1 MSCCKTYNPCVSN
14 NGSYASTAGQYAT
27 DAAKSAANAA
37 ASATQA
43 STAEANAKEYA
54 IEAAQSA
61 AISGIYLGAKATA
74 PSLDNQGN
82 PLEVG
87 MQYFNTVDNTMYV
100 WDGTSW
106 ISASAFNETTP
117 FLAAGTTT
125 ARDLQERF
133 ADAVN
138 VKDFGAVGDGVADDT
153 AAIQAAIDS
162 LSGTIYF
169 PDGNYVTS
177 STINLNNLGQQ
188 IIGSSRSKAIIFAI
202 HMNGPVLTITAPR
215 CSVNNIRVESKHGS
229 IRRAASPFGKTAPDA
244 TVDGVS
250 NNHGIMILKTGVSV
264 LTHIQI
270 KNVDVVAQPGCGI
283 YRGGEG
289 TETIIESVSVTSCG
303 GHGILIDDGS
313 YGGVTIGRAGIGEIS
328 FCIIQDCWGHGIFF
342 GGSFTVFRYT
352 IKNCDVFNVA
362 RGDNGVNQPA
372 LLNGYAS
379 AMAIRGQTCRIIDCA
394 TSVSNILLPKTS
406 LYFTV
411 SELIFVQNFRC
422 IQTQDYGVFI
432 TGSNSNIKLE
442 GIYFDPQP
450 TVKGFRIQSGAVN
463 IELSF
468 IDTTF
473 LPLFSD
479 IIDSDVDGIPVNF
492 NGNNTITV
500 NGTSNLFHLNGIKNL
515 TIASGILNV
524 DSGLVLVNGEG
535 GVADTVNRFRFT
547 TTTEVPNGT
556 KFTILNPNPYNI
568 SIANGVQNIRTKTGS
583 NIILAQYQAASFTTN
598 NIGPTAIY
606 FES

>member
-1 MSCCKTYNPCVSN
+1 MNEIANKAAYYARVAK
-14 NGSYASTAGQYAT
+14 YASDGFNQV
-27 DAAKSAANAA
+27 
-37 ASATQA
+37 
-43 STAEANAKEYA
+43 
-54 IEAAQSA
+54 
-61 AISGIYLGAKATA
+61 YLGAKDAA
-74 PSLDNQGN
+74 PTTDNNGN
-82 PLEVG
+82 PLIVG
-87 MQYFNTVDNTMYV
+87 ALYFNTVSDILYV
-100 WDGTSW
+100 WDGAAWDVATN
-106 ISASAFNETTP
+106 FNETTP
-117 FLAAGTTT
+117 FLSTGSTT
-125 ARDLQERF
+125 ARTLANRF
-133 ADAVN
+133 ADVVN

-215 CSVNNIRVESKHGS
+215 CSVNNIRVDSKNGS

-250 NNHGIMILKTGVSV
+250 NNHGIMILKTGSL

-313 YGGVTIGRAGIGEIS
+313 YGGGTIGRAGIGEIS

-468 IDTTF
+468 IDTSF

-500 NGTSNLFHLNGIKNL
+500 NGTSDLFHLNGIKNL

-535 GVADTVNRFRFT
+535 GVADTINRFRFT

>member
-1 MSCCKTYNPCVSN
+1 MSCSNSRSSKCNPCGPSEAAMNEIANKAAYYARVAK
-14 NGSYASTAGQYAT
+14 YASDGFNQV
-27 DAAKSAANAA
+27 
-37 ASATQA
+37 
-43 STAEANAKEYA
+43 
-54 IEAAQSA
+54 
-61 AISGIYLGAKATA
+61 YLGAKDAA
-74 PSLDNQGN
+74 PTTDNNGN
-82 PLEVG
+82 PLIVG
-87 MQYFNTVDNTMYV
+87 ALYFNTVSDILYV
-100 WDGTSW
+100 WDGAAWDVATN
-106 ISASAFNETTP
+106 FNETTP
-117 FLAAGTTT
+117 FLSTGSTT
-125 ARDLQERF
+125 ARTLANRF
-133 ADAVN
+133 ADVVN

-215 CSVNNIRVESKHGS
+215 CSVNNIRVDSKNGS

-250 NNHGIMILKTGVSV
+250 NNHGIMILKTGSL

-313 YGGVTIGRAGIGEIS
+313 YGGGTIGRAGIGDIS

-468 IDTTF
+468 IDTSF

-500 NGTSNLFHLNGIKNL
+500 NGTSDLFHLNGIKNL

-535 GVADTVNRFRFT
+535 GVADTINRFRFT

>member
-1 MSCCKTYNPCVSN
+1 MSANIKASVDGTQAIIGVGGVDQMTVSN
-14 NGSYASTAGQYAT
+14 LGVVTANSFVG
-27 DAAKSAANAA
+27 
-37 ASATQA
+37 
-43 STAEANAKEYA
+43 
-54 IEAAQSA
+54 
-61 AISGIYLGAKATA
+61 AISDTNVTATG
-74 PSLDNQGN
+74 SD
-82 PLEVG
+82 
-87 MQYFNTVDNTMYV
+87 
-100 WDGTSW
+100 
-106 ISASAFNETTP
+106 
-117 FLAAGTTT
+117 T
-125 ARDLQERF
+125 ARTLANRF
-133 ADAVN
+133 ADVVN
-138 VKDFGAVGDGVADDT
+138 VKDFGAVGNGVADDT

-169 PDGNYVTS
+169 PNGNYVTS
-177 STINLNNLGQQ
+177 STINLNNSGQQ
-188 IIGSSRSKAIIFAI
+188 IIGSSRSNAIILAI

-215 CSVNNIRVESKHGS
+215 CSVNNIGVWSKAGS
-229 IRRAASPFGKTAPDA
+229 TRRAASPFGKTAPDA

-270 KNVDVVAQPGCGI
+270 KNVDVFAHPGCGI

-303 GHGILIDDGS
+303 GHGILIDDGT
-313 YGGVTIGRAGIGEIS
+313 YGAVTISRTGIGEIS
-328 FCIIQDCWGHGIFF
+328 FCIIQDCWGHGILF

-352 IKNCDVFNVA
+352 IKNCDVFFVA
-362 RGDNGVNQPA
+362 KGDNGVNQPA

-379 AMAIRGQTCRIIDCA
+379 AIAIRGENCRIIDCA
-394 TSVSNILLPKTS
+394 SAVSNNLLPKIP
-406 LYFTV
+406 LYFTT
-411 SELIFVQNFRC
+411 SNLIFVKNFRC
-422 IQTQDYGVFI
+422 ISTNDYGVFL
-432 TGSNSNIKLE
+432 TGSNKNIKLE

-450 TVKGFRIQSGAVN
+450 TVKGFRIQNGAVN

-473 LPLFSD
+473 LPFFSD

-500 NGTSNLFHLNGIKNL
+500 NGTNNLFHMNGIKNL
-515 TIASGILNV
+515 TIASGILNIE
-524 DSGLVLVNGEG
+524 SGLVLVDGEG
-535 GVADTVNRFRFT
+535 GVADTVSRFRFT

-556 KFTILNPNPYNI
+556 KFTILNTNPYSI

>member
-1 MSCCKTYNPCVSN
+1 MATVKISELPD
-14 NGSYASTAGQYAT
+14 GST
-27 DAAKSAANAA
+27 
-37 ASATQA
+37 
-43 STAEANAKEYA
+43 
-54 IEAAQSA
+54 
-61 AISGIYLGAKATA
+61 L
-74 PSLDNQGN
+74 QGEDLI
-82 PLEVG
+82 PI
-87 MQYFNTVDNTMYV
+87 TR
-100 WDGTSW
+100 GTSNFKVKGSNITTTLPNSSVTEAKIADNSVTTTK
-106 ISASAFNETTP
+106 ISNGAVTEAKIADNSVTTTKISNGAVTEAKIAP
-117 FLAAGTTT
+117 IVATGTTEP
-125 ARDLQERF
+125 RNLQDRF
-133 ADAVN
+133 ADVVN

-162 LSGTIYF
+162 LTGTIYF

-188 IIGSSRSKAIIFAI
+188 IIGSSRSRAIIFAI

-250 NNHGIMILKTGVSV
+250 NNHGIMILKTGSL

-313 YGGVTIGRAGIGEIS
+313 YGGGTIGRAGIGEIS

-432 TGSNSNIKLE
+432 TGSNSSIKLE

-468 IDTTF
+468 IDTSF

-500 NGTSNLFHLNGIKNL
+500 NGTSDLFHLNGIKNL

-535 GVADTVNRFRFT
+535 GVADTINRFRFT

-583 NIILAQYQAASFTTN
+583 DIILAQYQAASFTTN

>member
-1 MSCCKTYNPCVSN
+1 MSCSNSRSSKCNPCGPSEAAMNEIANKAAYYARVAK
-14 NGSYASTAGQYAT
+14 YASDGFNQV
-27 DAAKSAANAA
+27 
-37 ASATQA
+37 
-43 STAEANAKEYA
+43 
-54 IEAAQSA
+54 
-61 AISGIYLGAKATA
+61 YLGAKDAA
-74 PSLDNQGN
+74 PTTDNNGN
-82 PLEVG
+82 PLIVG
-87 MQYFNTVDNTMYV
+87 ALYFNTVSDILYV
-100 WDGTSW
+100 WDGAAWDVATK
-106 ISASAFNETTP
+106 FNETTP
-117 FLAAGTTT
+117 FLSTGSTT
-125 ARDLQERF
+125 ARTLANRF
-133 ADAVN
+133 ADVVN

-250 NNHGIMILKTGVSV
+250 NNHGIMILKTGSL

-313 YGGVTIGRAGIGEIS
+313 YGGGTIGRAGIGDIS

-468 IDTTF
+468 IDTSF

-500 NGTSNLFHLNGIKNL
+500 NGTSDLFHLNGIKNL

-535 GVADTVNRFRFT
+535 GVADTINRFRFT

>member
-1 MSCCKTYNPCVSN
+1 MNEIANKAAYYARVAK
-14 NGSYASTAGQYAT
+14 YASDGFNQV
-27 DAAKSAANAA
+27 
-37 ASATQA
+37 
-43 STAEANAKEYA
+43 
-54 IEAAQSA
+54 
-61 AISGIYLGAKATA
+61 YLGAKDAA
-74 PSLDNQGN
+74 PTTDNNGN
-82 PLEVG
+82 PLIVG
-87 MQYFNTVDNTMYV
+87 ALYFNTVSDILYV
-100 WDGTSW
+100 WDGAAWDVATN
-106 ISASAFNETTP
+106 FNETTP
-117 FLAAGTTT
+117 FLSTGSTT
-125 ARDLQERF
+125 ARTLANRF
-133 ADAVN
+133 ADVVN

-215 CSVNNIRVESKHGS
+215 CSVNNIRVDSKNGS

-250 NNHGIMILKTGVSV
+250 NNHGIMILKTGSL

-313 YGGVTIGRAGIGEIS
+313 YGGGTIGRAGIGDIS

-468 IDTTF
+468 IDTSF

-500 NGTSNLFHLNGIKNL
+500 NGTSDLFHLNGIKNL

-535 GVADTVNRFRFT
+535 GVADTINRFRFT